1 MQKPSLQQ
9 RVNQLSQDGRAED
22 VDALDPAPDTDHSA
36 RGRGLPSLGA

>member
-9 RVNQLSQDGRAED
+9 RINQLSQDARVED

-36 RGRGLPSLGA
+36 CGRGLLSPGA